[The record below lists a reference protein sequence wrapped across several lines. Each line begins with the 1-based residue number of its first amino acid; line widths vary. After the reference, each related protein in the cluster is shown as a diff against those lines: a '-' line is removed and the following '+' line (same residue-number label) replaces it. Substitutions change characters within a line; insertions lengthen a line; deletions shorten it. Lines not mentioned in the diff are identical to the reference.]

1 MSLHHGV
8 VTQLQSFTIRTQRR
22 RECEGNPAF
31 AAFAAFAPL
40 RAIETVKY

>member
-31 AAFAAFAPL
+31 AAFAPL